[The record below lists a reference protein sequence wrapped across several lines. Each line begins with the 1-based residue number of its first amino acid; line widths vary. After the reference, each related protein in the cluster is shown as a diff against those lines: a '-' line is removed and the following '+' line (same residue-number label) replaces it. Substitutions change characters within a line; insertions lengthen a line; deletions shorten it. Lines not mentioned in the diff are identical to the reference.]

1 VKLEG
6 VLDFKFELLRT
17 IHSGVVAVAEWYNF
31 RIPTDPTRFNPTRG
45 RADHESAETAAVV
58 CRRRGRA
65 GAHSGRWHH
74 RRPRWSREEGQR
86 GHCADPTVKASPLLC
101 GTGPRGLSRAHW
113 AIESQKMTTVW
124 HKPVIKVP
132 VVQPRSFP
140 QLQAATCA
148 NSCGTRSKS
157 T

>member
-1 VKLEG
+1 
-6 VLDFKFELLRT
+6 LDYKFELLRT

-86 GHCADPTVKASPLLC
+86 GHCADPKHLLYFAGRDPGVC
-101 GTGPRGLSRAHW
+101 HGPTGLS
-113 AIESQKMTTVW
+113 SLK
-124 HKPVIKVP
+124 K
-132 VVQPRSFP
+132 
-140 QLQAATCA
+140 
-148 NSCGTRSKS
+148 
-157 T
+157 